1 MLVVRAVEDQPNR
14 GIKKGDEF
22 RLYIVDAHHH
32 MGREKGHKNTPAGA
46 YEFYAQLWFEIQK
59 KTQTL
64 IEDDRLLFEPVRI
77 EAPELATKLFQNKAN
92 WARLDHGWLVDR
104 TIVFPY
110 TDDYSFPSS
119 KGEPSFKVSNDKIA
133 SWTSRAPHSSRLIGF
148 ARVNPLDGSYKGNP
162 VAVNE
167 LERAVLSLGLR
178 GLKLHPLAQLFVDS
192 IEKNEPR
199 EVVKRAGELGIPV
212 IFDTRN
218 MRTVVRIKRLVDSM
232 RNDPDCGA
240 AMKGLR
246 VILAHC
252 GMSPGDSRLYEALK
266 DPVIF
271 AETSTLHDRD
281 VPVLFE
287 SAHERLSSSNR
298 EWSDK
303 ILFGTDFSFL
313 SVQAMDIILHLLSR
327 EFPGTLA
334 DIQRVL
340 AGNALSLVNSP
351 FRTST
356 GSSEPPAE
364 FICKDESLTIQHDIE
379 DSVIKLIVEGSWDLL
394 SLDFMIPPIGTWP
407 ELIPLTNGGFNGV
420 CMDSY
425 VLALKSKGKLQE
437 LHLWVRRRPDDY
449 ISCTVLSTQGM
460 TRLDTLEN
468 ASQLISPV
476 LVRSISD
483 HSQEFRSSKEMS
495 SRMLELLMGR

>member
-1 MLVVRAVEDQPNR
+1 MLVIRAVEDQPNR
-14 GIKKGDEF
+14 GIRKGDEF

-46 YEFYAQLWFEIQK
+46 YDFYTQLWFEIQK

-64 IEDDRLLFEPVRI
+64 LEEDSLLFEPLRV
-77 EAPELATKLFQNKAN
+77 EAPSLITRLFQNKTS

-110 TDDYSFPSS
+110 TDDYSTPSS

-148 ARVNPLDGSYKGNP
+148 ARVNPLDDSDKGNP
-162 VAVNE
+162 LAVRE

-192 IEKNEPR
+192 IEKNESR

-218 MRTVVRIKRLVDSM
+218 IRTVVRIKRLVDSM
-232 RNDPDCGA
+232 RNDPNCGA
-240 AMKGLR
+240 AMKDLR

-252 GMSPGDSRLYEALK
+252 GMSPADSRLYEALK

-271 AETSTLHDRD
+271 AETSTLHAKD

-287 SAHERLSSSNR
+287 SARERLSSSNR
-298 EWSDK
+298 EWSEK

-313 SVQAMDIILHLLSR
+313 SVQAMDIIFYLLSR
-327 EFPGTLA
+327 DFRGTLA
-334 DIQRVL
+334 DAQRVL
-340 AGNALSLVNSP
+340 AGNTLSLVHSP

-356 GSSEPPAE
+356 GSSGPPTE
-364 FICKDESLTIQHDIE
+364 FICKDDSFTAQREIE
-379 DSVIKLIVEGSWDLL
+379 DSIIKLIAKGSWDLG

-407 ELIPLTNGGFNGV
+407 KLEPLENGGFNGV
-420 CMDSY
+420 DMDSY
-425 VLALKSKGKLQE
+425 VFTLKTRKKTKE
-437 LHLWVRRRPDDY
+437 LHLWIRRRPDNY
-449 ISCTVLSTQGM
+449 VSCTVLATQGM
-460 TRLDTLEN
+460 IRLDTLEN
-468 ASQLISPV
+468 ASQKIGQV
-476 LVRSISD
+476 LLKSISD
-483 HSQEFRSSKEMS
+483 YSETLQSSMEIK
-495 SRMLELLMGR
+495 SRVIELLT

>member
-1 MLVVRAVEDQPNR
+1 MLVVRATENQPNR
-14 GIKKGDEF
+14 GIQKGDEF

-46 YEFYAQLWFEIQK
+46 YDFYAQLWFEIQK
-59 KTQTL
+59 KTQTMM
-64 IEDDRLLFEPVRI
+64 EDDSLLFEPVRV
-77 EAPELATKLFQNKAN
+77 EAPNLVARLFQSKDS

-148 ARVNPLDGSYKGNP
+148 ARVNPLDGYLKGTP
-162 VAVNE
+162 IAVRE

-199 EVVKRAGELGIPV
+199 DVVKRAGELGIPV

-218 MRTVVRIKRLVDSM
+218 IRTVVRIKRLVDSM
-232 RNDPDCGA
+232 RNDPDCGTA
-240 AMKGLR
+240 LRGLR

-252 GMSPGDSRLYEALK
+252 GMTPGDSRLYEALK
-266 DPVIF
+266 DPLIF
-271 AETSTLHDRD
+271 AETSTLHDKD

-287 SAHERLSSSNR
+287 SANERLSSSNR
-298 EWSDK
+298 EWSGK

-313 SVQAMDIILHLLSR
+313 SVQAMDIILYLLSR
-327 EFPGTLA
+327 DFLGTLA
-334 DIQRVL
+334 DAQRVL
-340 AGNALSLVNSP
+340 AGNALSLLHSP
-351 FRTST
+351 FRTSL
-356 GSSEPPAE
+356 GSSGPPTE
-364 FICKDESLTIQHDIE
+364 FVCKDESLTVQREIE
-379 DSVIKLIVEGSWDLL
+379 DSIIKLLAKGSVDLS

-407 ELIPLTNGGFNGV
+407 EPESIVDGGANGV
-420 CMDSY
+420 FQDSH
-425 VLALKSKGKLQE
+425 VLTLKSKDKTKE
-437 LHLWVRRRPDDY
+437 THLWVRRRPDDY
-449 ISCTVLSTQGM
+449 VSCTVLATQGM

-468 ASQLISPV
+468 ASQKISQV
-476 LVRSISD
+476 LLRSISD
-483 HSQEFRSSKEMS
+483 HSETLHSSS
-495 SRMLELLMGR
+495 AITSRIFKLLT

>member
-1 MLVVRAVEDQPNR
+1 MLVVRAVENLPDR

-22 RLYIVDAHHH
+22 HLYIVDAHHH

-46 YEFYAQLWFEIQK
+46 YDFYAQLWFEIQK
-59 KTQTL
+59 KSQIL
-64 IEDDRLLFEPVRI
+64 MEEDQLLFEPTGV
-77 EAPELATKLFQNKAN
+77 EAPSLGTKLFQGKDS
-92 WARLDHGWLVDR
+92 WSRLNHGWLVDR

-110 TDDYSFPSS
+110 TDDYSTPSS
-119 KGEPSFKVSNDKIA
+119 KGEPSFKASNDKIA

-148 ARVNPLDGSYKGNP
+148 ARVNPVDGSYKGH
-162 VAVNE
+162 VLAVRE

-178 GLKLHPLAQLFVDS
+178 GLKLHPLAQLFVDT
-192 IEKNEPR
+192 IDRNEPR
-199 EVVKRAGELGIPV
+199 DVVKRAGELGVPV
-212 IFDTRN
+212 IYDTRN

-232 RNDPDCGA
+232 RNDPDCGS

-252 GMSPGDSRLYEALK
+252 GMAPGDSRLYEALK

-287 SAHERLSSSNR
+287 MASERLSTSNR
-298 EWSDK
+298 EWSEK

-327 EFPGTLA
+327 DFPGTLA
-334 DIQRVL
+334 DAQRVL
-340 AGNALSLVNSP
+340 AGNALSLVNIP
-351 FRTST
+351 FRTSI
-356 GSSEPPAE
+356 GSESPPIE
-364 FICKDESLTIQHDIE
+364 FICHDKSFTIQRELEEAI
-379 DSVIKLIVEGSWDLL
+379 IKLITKGTWDLG

-407 ELIPLTNGGFNGV
+407 EPDSRAEGGFNGV
-420 CMDSY
+420 DMDSY
-425 VLALKSKGKLQE
+425 VLTLKSKKEARE
-437 LHLWVRRRPDDY
+437 LHLWTRRRPNNY
-449 ISCTVLSTQGM
+449 VSCAVLSTQGM

-468 ASQLISPV
+468 ASQKLGQV
-476 LVRSISD
+476 LLKSLSD
-483 HSQEFRSSKEMS
+483 HSETLESSSEMQ
-495 SRMLELLMGR
+495 SRITKLLT

>member
-1 MLVVRAVEDQPNR
+1 MLVVRAVEDLPNR

-46 YEFYAQLWFEIQK
+46 YDFYAQLWFEIQK
-59 KTQTL
+59 KSQVL
-64 IEDDRLLFEPVRI
+64 NDDDSLLFEPVGV
-77 EAPELATKLFQNKAN
+77 EAPDLATRLFQNKSN
-92 WARLDHGWLVDR
+92 WARMNHGWLVDR

-110 TDDYSFPSS
+110 TDDYSAPSS
-119 KGEPSFKVSNDKIA
+119 KGEPSFKVSNDKIS

-148 ARVNPLDGSYKGNP
+148 ARVNPLDGSQKGNL
-162 VAVNE
+162 VAVKE

-218 MRTVVRIKRLVDSM
+218 MRTVVRIKRLVDSL
-232 RNDPDCGA
+232 RNDPECGV

-252 GMSPGDSRLYEALK
+252 GMAPGDSRLYEALK
-266 DPVIF
+266 DPTIF

-287 SAHERLSSSNR
+287 SASDRLGASNR
-298 EWSDK
+298 VWSEK

-313 SVQAMDIILHLLSR
+313 SVQAMDIILYLLSR
-327 EFPGTLA
+327 DFPGTLA
-334 DIQRVL
+334 DAQRVL
-340 AGNALSLVNSP
+340 AGNALSLVHSP
-351 FRTST
+351 FRTSMWAS
-356 GSSEPPAE
+356 GQPNE
-364 FICKDESLTIQHDIE
+364 FVCKDKSFTIQRELE
-379 DSVIKLIVEGSWDLL
+379 DSIIKLTAKGTWDLG

-407 ELIPLTNGGFNGV
+407 EPKKKADGGFNGV
-420 CMDSY
+420 DMDSY
-425 VLALKSKGKLQE
+425 LLTLKSKEKTKE

-449 ISCTVLSTQGM
+449 VSCTVLDTQGM
-460 TRLDTLEN
+460 TRLETLEN
-468 ASQLISPV
+468 ASQKIGQV
-476 LVRSISD
+476 LLRSISD
-483 HSQEFRSSKEMS
+483 HSQTLQSSKEFQS
-495 SRMLELLMGR
+495 SIFKHLL

>member
-46 YEFYAQLWFEIQK
+46 YDFYAQLWFEIQK
-59 KTQTL
+59 KTQAL
-64 IEDDRLLFEPVRI
+64 LQDDSLLFEPVRV
-77 EAPELATKLFQNKAN
+77 EAPGLATRLFQNKAS

-110 TDDYSFPSS
+110 TDDYSIPSS
-119 KGEPSFKVSNDKIA
+119 KGESSFKVSNDKIA

-148 ARVNPLDGSYKGNP
+148 ARVNPLDGSDKGVP
-162 VAVNE
+162 IAVRE

-199 EVVKRAGELGIPV
+199 EVVKQAGELGIPV

-232 RNDPDCGA
+232 RNDPNCGA

-252 GMSPGDSRLYEALK
+252 GMSPGDSRLFEALK

-271 AETSTLHDRD
+271 AETSTLHDKD

-287 SAHERLSSSNR
+287 SARERLSSSNR
-298 EWSDK
+298 EWSEK

-313 SVQAMDIILHLLSR
+313 SVQAMDVILHLLSR
-327 EFPGTLA
+327 DFPGTLA
-334 DIQRVL
+334 DAQRVL
-340 AGNALSLVNSP
+340 AGNALSLLHSP

-356 GSSEPPAE
+356 GSSGPPTE
-364 FICKDESLTIQHDIE
+364 FVCKDESLTIQHEIE
-379 DSVIKLIVEGSWDLL
+379 DSVFKLIAKGSWDL
-394 SLDFMIPPIGTWP
+394 SSIDFMIPPIGTWP
-407 ELIPLTNGGFNGV
+407 ELEPLTKGGYNGV
-420 CMDSY
+420 EMGSY
-425 VLALKSKGKLQE
+425 VLTLNSKEKTNE
-437 LHLWVRRRPDDY
+437 LHLWVRRRPGDY
-449 ISCTVLSTQGM
+449 VSCTILGTQGM

-468 ASQLISPV
+468 ASQKIGQV
-476 LVRSISD
+476 LLRSISD
-483 HSQEFRSSKEMS
+483 HSLTLQSSKEIKS
-495 SRMLELLMGR
+495 HVIELLT

>member
-1 MLVVRAVEDQPNR
+1 MLVVRATENQPNR

-32 MGREKGHKNTPAGA
+32 MGREKGHKNSPAGA
-46 YEFYAQLWFEIQK
+46 YDFYAQLWFEIQK

-64 IEDDRLLFEPVRI
+64 MEADNLLFEPVRV
-77 EAPELATKLFQNKAN
+77 EAPNLVARLFRSKAS

-110 TDDYSFPSS
+110 TDDYSAPSS
-119 KGEPSFKVSNDKIA
+119 NGEPSFTVSNDKIA

-148 ARVNPLDGSYKGNP
+148 ARVNPLDGSHKGTP
-162 VAVNE
+162 VAVTE
-167 LERAVLSLGLR
+167 LERAVLLLGLR

-199 EVVKRAGELGIPV
+199 DVVKRAGELGIPV

-218 MRTVVRIKRLVDSM
+218 IRTVVRIKRLVDSM

-240 AMKGLR
+240 ALKGLR

-252 GMSPGDSRLYEALK
+252 GMAPGDSRLYEALK
-266 DPVIF
+266 DPLIF
-271 AETSTLHDRD
+271 AETSTLHDKD

-287 SAHERLSSSNR
+287 SASERLSSSNR
-298 EWSDK
+298 EWSEK

-327 EFPGTLA
+327 DFPGTLA
-334 DIQRVL
+334 DAQRVL
-340 AGNALSLVNSP
+340 AGNALSLLHSP
-351 FRTST
+351 FRTT
-356 GSSEPPAE
+356 IGSSGPPAE
-364 FICKDESLTIQHDIE
+364 FVCKDESLSIQREIE
-379 DSVIKLIVEGSWDLL
+379 SSIIKLLAKGSWDLS

-407 ELIPLTNGGFNGV
+407 EPESIVDGGSNGV
-420 CMDSY
+420 FQDSL
-425 VLALKSKGKLQE
+425 VLTLKSKEKTKE
-437 LHLWVRRRPDDY
+437 LHLWIRRRPDDY
-449 ISCTVLSTQGM
+449 VSCAVLATQGM

-468 ASQLISPV
+468 ASQKISQV
-476 LVRSISD
+476 LLRSISD
-483 HSQEFRSSKEMS
+483 HSETLHSSS
-495 SRMLELLMGR
+495 AITSRIFKLLT

>member
-1 MLVVRAVEDQPNR
+1 MLVVRAVEDQPDR
-14 GIKKGDEF
+14 GIKEGDEF

-32 MGREKGHKNTPAGA
+32 MGHEKGHKNTPAGA
-46 YEFYAQLWFEIQK
+46 YDFYAQLWFEIQK

-64 IEDDRLLFEPVRI
+64 LDADGLLFEPVRV
-77 EAPELATKLFQNKAN
+77 EAPGLATRLFQNKVN

-110 TDDYSFPSS
+110 TDDYSVPSS

-148 ARVNPLDGSYKGNP
+148 ARVNPLDGSHEGNP
-162 VAVNE
+162 IAVSE
-167 LERAVLSLGLR
+167 LDRAVLTLGLR

-271 AETSTLHDRD
+271 AETSTLHDKD

-287 SAHERLSSSNR
+287 SARERLSSSNR
-298 EWSDK
+298 EWSEK

-327 EFPGTLA
+327 DFPGTLA
-334 DIQRVL
+334 DTQRVL
-340 AGNALSLVNSP
+340 AGNTLSLLHSP
-351 FRTST
+351 FRTSIGT
-356 GSSEPPAE
+356 SGPPAE
-364 FICKDESLTIQHDIE
+364 FICKDESFAIQREIE
-379 DSVIKLIVEGSWDLL
+379 DSVINLIAKGSSDLS

-407 ELIPLTNGGFNGV
+407 EPEPLANGGSNGV
-420 CMDSY
+420 GMDSY
-425 VLALKSKGKLQE
+425 VLTLKSKEKSRE
-437 LHLWVRRRPDDY
+437 FHLWIRRRPGDY
-449 ISCTVLSTQGM
+449 VSCTVLATQGM
-460 TRLDTLEN
+460 IRLETLEN
-468 ASQLISPV
+468 ASQKISQVLI
-476 LVRSISD
+476 RSISD
-483 HSQEFRSSKEMS
+483 HSQTLQSSKEIKS
-495 SRMLELLMGR
+495 SVIDLLT

>member
-1 MLVVRAVEDQPNR
+1 MLLVRAVETLPNR
-14 GIKKGDEF
+14 GIEKGDEF

-32 MGREKGHKNTPAGA
+32 MGREKGHRNTPAGA

-59 KTQTL
+59 TVRAL
-64 IEDDRLLFEPVRI
+64 IDDDRLLFEPIGV
-77 EAPELATKLFQNKAN
+77 EAPLLATNLFRSKTS
-92 WARLDHGWLVDR
+92 WDRLNHGWLVDR

-110 TDDYSFPSS
+110 TDDYSAPSS
-119 KGEPSFKVSNDKIA
+119 KGEPSFQVSNDKIA

-148 ARVNPLDGSYKGNP
+148 ARVNPLDGSNKGNL

-232 RNDPDCGA
+232 RNDPECGA
-240 AMKGLR
+240 AVKGLR

-252 GMSPGDSRLYEALK
+252 GMAPGDSRLYEALK
-266 DPVIF
+266 DSVIF

-287 SAHERLSSSNR
+287 SAYERLSASNR
-298 EWSDK
+298 EWSEK

-313 SVQAMDIILHLLSR
+313 SVQAIDIILHLLSR
-327 EFPGTLA
+327 DFPGTLA
-334 DIQRVL
+334 DAQRIL
-340 AGNALSLVNSP
+340 AGNALSLVHSP
-351 FRTST
+351 FRTQT
-356 GSSEPPAE
+356 GSSGPPTE
-364 FICKDESLTIQHDIE
+364 FICKDKSFSIQREIE
-379 DSVIKLIVEGSWDLL
+379 DSTIKLITKGTWDLA

-407 ELIPLTNGGFNGV
+407 KLRKKADDGFNGV
-420 CMDSY
+420 DMNSY
-425 VLALKSKGKLQE
+425 LLTMKSKKGAKE
-437 LHLWVRRRPDDY
+437 IHLWIRRRPDDY
-449 ISCTVLSTQGM
+449 ISCTILATQGM

-468 ASQLISPV
+468 ASQKIGQV
-476 LVRSISD
+476 LLKSISD
-483 HSQEFRSSKEMS
+483 NSQILQSPEEIHSR
-495 SRMLELLMGR
+495 LLDLLA

>member
-46 YEFYAQLWFEIQK
+46 YDFYAQLWFEIQK
-59 KTQTL
+59 ETQTL
-64 IEDDRLLFEPVRI
+64 IEADSLLFEPVRV
-77 EAPELATKLFQNKAN
+77 EAPGLAARLFQNKIS

-110 TDDYSFPSS
+110 TDDYSVPSS

-148 ARVNPLDGSYKGNP
+148 ARVNPLDGSHKGTP
-162 VAVNE
+162 IAVRE
-167 LERAVLSLGLR
+167 LERAVNTLGLR

-192 IEKNEPR
+192 IETNEPR
-199 EVVKRAGELGIPV
+199 EVVKQAGELGIPV

-218 MRTVVRIKRLVDSM
+218 IRTVVRIKRLVDSM
-232 RNDPDCGA
+232 RNDPDCGT

-246 VILAHC
+246 IILAHC

-287 SAHERLSSSNR
+287 SARERLSSSNR
-298 EWSDK
+298 EWSEK

-327 EFPGTLA
+327 EFTGTLA
-334 DIQRVL
+334 DAQRVL
-340 AGNALSLVNSP
+340 AGNALSLLYSP
-351 FRTST
+351 FRTSSGST
-356 GSSEPPAE
+356 GAPTELV
-364 FICKDESLTIQHDIE
+364 CKDESLTIQHEIE
-379 DSVIKLIVEGSWDLL
+379 DSVIKLIAKGSWDLS

-407 ELIPLTNGGFNGV
+407 DPKPLVNGGSNGV
-420 CMDSY
+420 EMDSY
-425 VLALKSKGKLQE
+425 VLTLKSKEKSRE

-449 ISCTVLSTQGM
+449 VSCTVLATQGM
-460 TRLDTLEN
+460 TRLETLEN
-468 ASQLISPV
+468 ASQKIGQV
-476 LVRSISD
+476 LLRSISD
-483 HSQEFRSSKEMS
+483 HSQTFQSSKEIKS
-495 SRMLELLMGR
+495 SVMDLLK

>member
-1 MLVVRAVEDQPNR
+1 MLIVRAIEDQPNR

-32 MGREKGHKNTPAGA
+32 MGHEKGHKNTPAGA
-46 YEFYAQLWFEIQK
+46 YDFYAQLWFEIQK

-64 IEDDRLLFEPVRI
+64 IEDDHLLFEPVRV
-77 EAPELATKLFQNKAN
+77 EAPELATKIFQNKPS

-110 TDDYSFPSS
+110 TDDYSIPSS

-148 ARVNPLDGSYKGNP
+148 ARVNPLDGYYKGNP

-192 IEKNEPR
+192 IEKDEPR

-240 AMKGLR
+240 AMNGLR

-252 GMSPGDSRLYEALK
+252 GMSPGDSRLYEALR

-287 SAHERLSSSNR
+287 SAHERLGSSSR

-313 SVQAMDIILHLLSR
+313 SVQAMDVILHLLSR
-327 EFPGTLA
+327 DFPGTLP

-351 FRTST
+351 FRTSI
-356 GSSEPPAE
+356 GSSGPPTE
-364 FICKDESLTIQHDIE
+364 IMCKDESLTIQHDIE
-379 DSVIKLIVEGSWDLL
+379 NSLIKLIAEGSWDLS

-407 ELIPLTNGGFNGV
+407 ELKPLINGGSNGV
-420 CMDSY
+420 SMDSY
-425 VLALKSKGKLQE
+425 VLTLKTKGRPLE
-437 LHLWVRRRPDDY
+437 LHLWVRRRPDEY
-449 ISCTVLSTQGM
+449 LSCTILSTQGM

-468 ASQLISPV
+468 ASQKISPV
-476 LVRSISD
+476 VLRSISD
-483 HSQEFRSSKEMS
+483 HSHVLKSTKEMK
-495 SRMLELLMGR
+495 SRMLELLTGR

>member
-1 MLVVRAVEDQPNR
+1 MFMLIVRAVEDQPNR

-22 RLYIVDAHHH
+22 SIYIVDAHHH

-59 KTQTL
+59 RVKGL
-64 IEDDRLLFEPVRI
+64 LEEDRLLFEPVGI
-77 EAPELATKLFQNKAN
+77 EAPDLAVHLFRSKAS
-92 WARLDHGWLVDR
+92 WSRLDHGWLVDR

-110 TDDYSFPSS
+110 TDDYSAPSE
-119 KGEPSFKVSNDKIA
+119 KGKPSFEVSNDKIS
-133 SWTSRAPHSSRLIGF
+133 SWTARAPHSSRLIGF
-148 ARVNPLDGSYKGNP
+148 ARVNPLDGYHNGSL
-162 VAVNE
+162 VAVKE

-192 IEKNEPR
+192 IDKNEPR

-232 RNDPDCGA
+232 RNDPDCGS
-240 AMKGLR
+240 AMKGLK

-252 GMSPGDSRLYEALK
+252 GMAPGDSRLYEAMK
-266 DPVIF
+266 DPAIF

-287 SAHERLSSSNR
+287 TAIDRLSAPNM
-298 EWSDK
+298 EWSEK

-313 SVQAMDIILHLLSR
+313 SVQALDVILFLLSR
-327 EFPGTLA
+327 DFKGTLA
-334 DIQRVL
+334 DAQRVL
-340 AGNALSLVNSP
+340 GGNALSIINRP

-356 GSSEPPAE
+356 GSSGPPTE
-364 FICKDESLTIQHDIE
+364 FVCRDSSFAVQHELENKVISLI
-379 DSVIKLIVEGSWDLL
+379 SEGAWDLC

-407 ELIPLTNGGFNGV
+407 APNSRASGGFNGID
-420 CMDSY
+420 MNSY
-425 VLALKSKGKLQE
+425 VLTLASKEKPRE
-437 LHLWVRRRPDDY
+437 LHLWVRRRPNDY
-449 ISCTVLSTQGM
+449 ISCALLPTQGM

-468 ASQLISPV
+468 ASQKMDQV
-476 LVRSISD
+476 LLRSISD
-483 HSQEFRSSKEMS
+483 YSETLQSSSDFQIRVMDIL
-495 SRMLELLMGR
+495 R